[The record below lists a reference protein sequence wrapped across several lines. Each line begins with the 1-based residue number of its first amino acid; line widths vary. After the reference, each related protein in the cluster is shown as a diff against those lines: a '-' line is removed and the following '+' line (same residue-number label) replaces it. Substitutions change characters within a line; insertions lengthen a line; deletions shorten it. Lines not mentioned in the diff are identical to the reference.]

1 MIAGE
6 DIVTR
11 DGEVEGFTFGETK
24 VDDFN
29 LFIGSLAI
37 KTQVPHRILGG
48 RR

>member
-6 DIVTR
+6 GIVIR
-11 DGEVEGFTFGETK
+11 GGEVEGFTFGETK

-29 LFIGSLAI
+29 PFIGSLAI
-37 KTQVPHRILGG
+37 KTQARHRILGG